1 MNCPKCNE
9 AVTRVIDS
17 RCKGDGKE
25 VHRRR
30 KCVACGTRFTTLE
43 CVEILDKERGE
54 KIDWQEKAKRLDT

>member
-54 KIDWQEKAKRLDT
+54 KIDW